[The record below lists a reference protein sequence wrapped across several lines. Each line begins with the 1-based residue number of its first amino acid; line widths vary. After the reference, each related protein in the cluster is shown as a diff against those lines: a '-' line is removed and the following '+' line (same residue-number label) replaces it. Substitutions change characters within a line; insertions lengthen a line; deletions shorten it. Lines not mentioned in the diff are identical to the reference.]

1 MFSRV
6 SHCPFQAHT
15 SFTVSNL
22 AYTGCRSPTIGAAI
36 PVLPL
41 PSLSPGHDRLW
52 STRRACGW
60 RCERRRAG
68 GFPIGS
74 QYADRIDTQ
83 DYPMMVARPMAEWRL
98 DGLAVRLVQ
107 RRVVDHHTALD
118 QRTTVLLLLPQ
129 GDSICVPP
137 CGCRHRVLDIRVG
150 RQMESRCVSVAENV
164 LRCDQNLDI
173 V

>member
-1 MFSRV
+1 M
-6 SHCPFQAHT
+6 
-15 SFTVSNL
+15 
-22 AYTGCRSPTIGAAI
+22 
-36 PVLPL
+36 LPL
-41 PSLSPGHDRLW
+41 PSYRLDMIVCGQPVVRVVGDANGAGQGASPSVHSMR
-52 STRRACGW
+52 
-60 RCERRRAG
+60 
-68 GFPIGS
+68 I
-74 QYADRIDTQ
+74 RIDTQ
-83 DYPMMVARPMAEWRL
+83 DYPMMVARPIAGWRL

-129 GDSICVPP
+129 GDSTCVPP
-137 CGCRHRVLDIRVG
+137 CGCRHRALDIRVG